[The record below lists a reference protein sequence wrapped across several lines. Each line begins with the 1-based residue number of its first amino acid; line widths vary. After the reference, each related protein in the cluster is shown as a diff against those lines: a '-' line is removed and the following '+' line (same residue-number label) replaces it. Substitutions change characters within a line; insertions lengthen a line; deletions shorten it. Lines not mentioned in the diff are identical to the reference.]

1 MNTKLT
7 HTQHKMVDSLNYRSL
22 SSLINC
28 VLPSSTC
35 YWIRC
40 DLVDCFKA
48 LKKSGINS
56 LLVEGGANIIQSVLE
71 YQLADQ
77 VVVTIRPCFL
87 GGYRSLTH
95 ELSQPFNLENTAAAS
110 VGGDIVIFGK
120 LQKTGAQA
128 HASRCSVETS
138 ATGDCS
144 VVRSE
149 DSPRSLVEFLK

>member
-1 MNTKLT
+1 M
-7 HTQHKMVDSLNYRSL
+7 
-22 SSLINC
+22 
-28 VLPSSTC
+28 
-35 YWIRC
+35 
-40 DLVDCFKA
+40 
-48 LKKSGINS
+48 
-56 LLVEGGANIIQSVLE
+56 EGGANIIQSVLE

-120 LQKTGAQA
+120 LRKIDVQTD
-128 HASRCSVETS
+128 ASRSSVETS
-138 ATGDCS
+138 VTGDCS
-144 VVRSE
+144 VARSE